1 MNFQL
6 INGQFNSQEALEIIT
21 QLVHVKIRYQE
32 NKIQRSSAEEDVKMR
47 EGRIKQLQK
56 ELYEFKKEI
65 EKNVGLV
72 NIQGAIE
79 VLKNKKN
86 EK

>member
-32 NKIQRSSAEEDVKMR
+32 NKIQRSSAEEDIKMR
-47 EGRIKQLQK
+47 ESRIKQLQK

>member
-6 INGQFNSQEALEIIT
+6 INGQFNSKEALEIIT

-32 NKIQRSSAEEDVKMR
+32 NKIQRASAEEDIKMR
-47 EGRIKQLQK
+47 ESRIKKLQK